1 MATTSGSGPRPPK
14 TRVGVRRRSRQRAG
28 LLRESIFG
36 VNDGL
41 VATVGLVS
49 GEVLSHQP
57 HGAVI
62 VAALSAMGAAT
73 VSMGIGSFLA
83 SSTQNDFLQKQIR
96 DQDAKL
102 AHWPR
107 HERRHVV
114 QLLGAIGLS
123 RRTIPQAAREIT
135 RSRPRWLRFM
145 VRERLGVHEN
155 QWESPVANAVVMAIA
170 VIVGSIPPVVPF
182 LLPLSVVVARN
193 IAWGASLAAAFAIG
207 YGKGVMTDSPRLK
220 SGVQFLLLA
229 GASAAVGASIGLL
242 LGQAGA

>member
-14 TRVGVRRRSRQRAG
+14 RRASARRRSRWPAG
-28 LLRESIFG
+28 VLRESIFG

-102 AHWPR
+102 AQWPR

-123 RRTIPQAAREIT
+123 RRTIPLAAQEIT
-135 RSRPRWLRFM
+135 QSRPRWLRFM

-155 QWESPVANAVVMAIA
+155 QWESPVANAVVMAVA
-170 VIVGSIPPVVPF
+170 VMVGSIPPVLPF
-182 LLPLSVVVARN
+182 LLPLSVVAARN
-193 IAWGASLAAAFAIG
+193 IAWAASLAAAFAIG
-207 YGKGVMTDSPRLK
+207 YGKGVMTASPRLK

-229 GASAAVGASIGLL
+229 GASAAVGASIGLM